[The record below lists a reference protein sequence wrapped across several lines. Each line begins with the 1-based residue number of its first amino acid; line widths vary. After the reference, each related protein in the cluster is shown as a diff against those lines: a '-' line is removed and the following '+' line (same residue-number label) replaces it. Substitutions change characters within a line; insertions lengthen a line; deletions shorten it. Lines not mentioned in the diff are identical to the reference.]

1 MNCFAVIIITWM
13 IHSSCNDKLLMK
25 FCMVSSVTFTFGE
38 DVEGHFD
45 AGKGSRS
52 DLTTDLV
59 EANPTAHDQLL
70 DGLLILT
77 HFGGEFFQRAEAWWR
92 GILLLILPT

>member
-13 IHSSCNDKLLMK
+13 VHSSKMLMK

-38 DVEGHFD
+38 DGEGHID
-45 AGKGSRS
+45 AGKGSIS

-59 EANPTAHDQLL
+59 EANPKAHDQLL
-70 DGLLILT
+70 DDPLILT
-77 HFGGEFFQRAEAWWR
+77 HFGGEPFQGGEALGR
-92 GILLLILPT
+92 VGPLLVLPTF